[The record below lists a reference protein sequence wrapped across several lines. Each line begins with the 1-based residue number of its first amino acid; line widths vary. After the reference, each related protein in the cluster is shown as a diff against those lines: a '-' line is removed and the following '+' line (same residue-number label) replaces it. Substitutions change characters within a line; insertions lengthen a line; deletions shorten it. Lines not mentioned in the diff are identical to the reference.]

1 MEFFRQEFDRFQEM
15 VYTQVV
21 KLGIYIFLYVFHEI
35 GGHWRDC
42 LFSFSE
48 KFFRPFPVPREHAL
62 GLTAIYTRLVE
73 FR

>member
-35 GGHWRDC
+35 GGHWRGC
-42 LFSFSE
+42 LFSFGN
-48 KFFRPFPVPREHAL
+48 FFPTVPDIPGTRTRPDGYLYSPSRV
-62 GLTAIYTRLVE
+62 
-73 FR
+73 

>member
-42 LFSFSE
+42 LCSFSE
-48 KFFRPFPVPREHAL
+48 KIFPTVPRSQ
-62 GLTAIYTRLVE
+62 GTRTRPDGYLYSPSRV
-73 FR
+73 